1 MVIVKESNC
10 KNMPKILNEH
20 SSDNIIE
27 SCYDDLY
34 RYNVYYGE
42 QVVDVEIGDSAWYY
56 CFMNGQWSGHTKRGK
71 SAVNSGK
78 LCVIIRGYASAD
90 RSVQILGTNLPY
102 INGCSTESLIPPIRL
117 GDPTMQLLYMPA
129 GSSEQEE
136 HIHST
141 ARVVYMLDGSGT
153 CVYGLG
159 KDRKEISITKGD
171 VLILEKMCPHHFVTG
186 EESLLCSPL
195 HIWSSVGAIEKDHPM
210 FNGTH
215 LT

>member
-1 MVIVKESNC
+1 
-10 KNMPKILNEH
+10 MPKILNKY
-20 SSDNIIE
+20 SDDNVIE
-27 SCYDDLY
+27 NCYDDLY
-34 RYNVYYGE
+34 SYAVYYGE
-42 QVVDVEIGDSAWYY
+42 QIVDVEIGDSAWYY
-56 CFMNGQWSGHTKRGK
+56 RFMNGGWRGNVKRGPSK
-71 SAVNSGK
+71 INNDK
-78 LCVIIRGYASAD
+78 LCVVIRGYACAD

-102 INGCSTESLIPPIRL
+102 INGCSTESLLPPIRL

-171 VLILEKMCPHHFVTG
+171 VLILEKMCPHHFVT
-186 EESLLCSPL
+186 EEEALVCSPL
-195 HIWSSVGAIEKDHPM
+195 HIWSSVGAVEKNHPM

>member
-1 MVIVKESNC
+1 
-10 KNMPKILNEH
+10 MPKILNEY

-34 RYNVYYGE
+34 KYDVYYGE
-42 QVVDVEIGDSAWYY
+42 QVIDVDIGDSAWYY
-56 CFMNGQWSGHTKRGK
+56 CFMNGRWFGHTKRGK
-71 SAVNSGK
+71 SVVNSGK
-78 LCVIIRGYASAD
+78 LCVVIRGYASAD

-141 ARVVYMLDGSGT
+141 ARVVYILDGSGI
-153 CVYGLG
+153 CVHGLG

-195 HIWSSVGAIEKDHPM
+195 HIWSSVGAIEKNHPM